1 MAGGGKG
8 QAPQTVAE
16 GLGDV
21 LNGIIRCQQAPDAVH
36 FAGPLLKLQMQVLDL
51 VHGQMNQGQGGG
63 QGGPPGGGP
72 GGPPGGAPPGAG
84 GPPSPLMGG
93 IAGMQ
98 GGAPQG
104 PSAATSGAGP
114 TPSGMDPEQ
123 LRQMALL
130 GGNQ

>member
-1 MAGGGKG
+1 MAGGRG
-8 QAPQTVAE
+8 QAPNSVAE

-21 LNGIIRCQQAPDAVH
+21 LRAIVSCQQAPDAVH
-36 FAGPLLKLQMQVLDL
+36 FAGPLLDLQMRALDMA
-51 VHGQMNQGQGGG
+51 HRMTGGGGG
-63 QGGPPGGGP
+63 QGGPPP
-72 GGPPGGAPPGAG
+72 GGGAPPGAG
-84 GPPSPLMGG
+84 AGGPSPLMGG

-98 GGAPQG
+98 GGPPQG

-114 TPSGMDPEQ
+114 SPSGMDPEQ

>member
-8 QAPQTVAE
+8 QAPESVAA
-16 GLGDV
+16 GLSDV

-51 VHGQMNQGQGGG
+51 VHGQMKQGGQPGQGGG
-63 QGGPPGGGP
+63 QPPPGGPPAGPPGGG
-72 GGPPGGAPPGAG
+72 G
-84 GPPSPLMGG
+84 SPLMGG

-98 GGAPQG
+98 GGGPQG

-114 TPSGMDPEQ
+114 TPTGMDPEQ